1 VDNIA
6 TDEVS
11 ATDYI
16 TRRLT
21 PADALQIPELA
32 NLVNGP
38 GYIHAEVYH
47 PQKLLQLN
55 KDGHLVSVV
64 AVHREHGVVGHSAL
78 ERPDLGPIAE
88 TGEAMVLPDH
98 RHHHLLDRMK
108 VALEEEAR
116 KLGLAGIFG
125 NAVTHHVFSQRT
137 EERYKGRPT
146 SFLLGASPA
155 GAHKIEGSS
164 PQRVSLLS
172 YFTFL
177 CEPGG
182 TIAHLP
188 ERHRPIVA
196 QIYQLLGRPVEFGRP
211 QTPAGPAKVS
221 SDYEA
226 ATQRGNVKVV
236 EPGSDSAQQIDSA
249 RRGLMNNF
257 GAEVIYL
264 ELPLHHPGS
273 AEVCAQAEA
282 LGFFFSGIS
291 PQPQGSGDWLRL
303 QYLKTPLDLS
313 VLQIESEFARG
324 MLSYIARE
332 RERVRS

>member
-1 VDNIA
+1 MEEISP
-6 TDEVS
+6 TEY
-11 ATDYI
+11 T

-32 NLVNGP
+32 NIVNGP

-47 PQKLLQLN
+47 PRQLLKLNESGQ
-55 KDGHLVSVV
+55 LVSVV

-108 VALEEEAR
+108 VELEEEAL

-155 GAHKIEGSS
+155 SAHRIDGAIA
-164 PQRVSLLS
+164 QRVSLLS

-177 CEPGG
+177 CEPGPA
-182 TIAHLP
+182 TAHLP
-188 ERHRPIVA
+188 DYHRPWVDR
-196 QIYQLLGRPVEFGRP
+196 IYELLGRRVEYG
-211 QTPAGPAKVS
+211 QAQKPAGPAKLTS
-221 SDYEA
+221 SYDPPTQQGRVRVTEA
-226 ATQRGNVKVV
+226 
-236 EPGSDSAQQIDSA
+236 GSDSREQIEAA
-249 RRGLMNNF
+249 RHGLVNNF

-264 ELPLHHPGS
+264 ELPLHRPGS

-282 LGFFFSGIS
+282 LGFFFSGIV
-291 PQPQGSGDWLRL
+291 PQPPGSGDWLRL
-303 QYLKTPLDLS
+303 QWLKAPLDLTL
-313 VLQIESEFARG
+313 LQIESAFARE
-324 MLSYIARE
+324 MLAYIGRE
-332 RERVRS
+332 RERVAK

>member
-1 VDNIA
+1 VEEIC
-6 TDEVS
+6 S
-11 ATDYI
+11 SDYVI
-16 TRRLT
+16 RRLT

-32 NLVNGP
+32 NTVNGP

-55 KDGHLVSVV
+55 RDGHLVSVV

-78 ERPDLGPIAE
+78 ERPDMGPIAE

-108 VALEEEAR
+108 LALEEEAR
-116 KLGLAGIFG
+116 KLGLAGIYG

-137 EERYKGRPT
+137 EERYKAHPT
-146 SFLLGASPA
+146 GFLLAASPA
-155 GAHKIEGSS
+155 SAHRIEGSP

-172 YFTFL
+172 YFKFL
-177 CEPGG
+177 GEPGV

-188 ERHRPIVA
+188 QHHRETVN
-196 QIYQLLGRPVEFGRP
+196 QIYNLLGRRVEFGRP
-211 QTPAGPAKVS
+211 KTSAGPTAIS
-221 SDYEA
+221 SSYDPP
-226 ATQRGNVKVV
+226 TQQGRVKVA
-236 EPGSDSAQQIDSA
+236 EPGSDAAEKIDSA
-249 RRGLMNNF
+249 RHGLINNF

-264 ELPLHHPGS
+264 ELPLRHPGS

-291 PQPQGSGDWLRL
+291 PQAPGSGDWLRL
-303 QYLKTPLDLS
+303 QYLKAPLDLS
-313 VLQIESEFARG
+313 LLQIESEFARG
-324 MLSYIARE
+324 LLSYIAGE
-332 RERVRS
+332 RERVRRS

>member
-1 VDNIA
+1 M
-6 TDEVS
+6 DEIS
-11 ATDYI
+11 SGDYQ
-16 TRRLT
+16 TRRLM

-32 NLVNGP
+32 NIVNGP

-47 PQKLLQLN
+47 PRQLLKLN
-55 KDGHLVSVV
+55 ECGKLVSVV

-108 VALEEEAR
+108 VALEVEAR
-116 KLGLAGIFG
+116 KLGLAGVFG

-155 GAHKIEGSS
+155 TAHRIEGSF

-177 CEPGG
+177 CEPGP
-182 TIAHLP
+182 TVAHLP
-188 ERHRPIVA
+188 ERHRPIVGR
-196 QIYQLLGRPVEFGRP
+196 IYDLLGRPVQFGEP
-211 QTPAGPAKVS
+211 QKLTTTGELS
-221 SDYEA
+221 SSYDP
-226 ATQRGNVKVV
+226 ATQQGHVRVSK
-236 EPGSDSAQQIDSA
+236 PGRNSAEEIDAA
-249 RRGLMNNF
+249 RRELMTKF

-264 ELPLHHPGS
+264 ELPLRHPGC
-273 AEVCAQAEA
+273 AEVCAQAEE

-291 PQPQGSGDWLRL
+291 PQPPGHGDWLRL
-303 QYLKTPLDLS
+303 QYLKDALDLS
-313 VLQIESEFARG
+313 LLQIESAFARE
-324 MLSYIARE
+324 MLAYIGRE
-332 RERVRS
+332 RDRVAR